1 MSDISCRDINERTCR
16 GGLNEYYDE
25 DQDDLTFK
33 NKEMCEAEKVVR
45 IVFIEFIFTVIY
57 NKHNL
62 TFTIVIIAKSITKRK
77 IEKTSR

>member
-33 NKEMCEAEKVVR
+33 NKEMCEAENRFTDYFYR
-45 IVFIEFIFTVIY
+45 IYFLQLFSTNMIWV
-57 NKHNL
+57 
-62 TFTIVIIAKSITKRK
+62 
-77 IEKTSR
+77 